1 MTRNDLKRKLTTI
14 FSADAAG
21 YSRLMCRD
29 EETTVITLSNY
40 RRIMSQCVEDHR
52 GRVVDAPGDNLLAE
66 FGCAADAVTC
76 AIAVQK
82 KLEMKNADLPE
93 AKRMR
98 YRIGI
103 NYGEVLAEGGRL
115 YGTGVN
121 IAARLESNADP
132 GGICIS
138 RPVFGRVE
146 GLLPLKYEFMGKYF
160 VKNICKQVDMFR
172 ILLD

>member
-1 MTRNDLKRKLTTI
+1 MTKNDLNRKLTTI
-14 FSADAAG
+14 LSADVAG

-29 EETTVITLSNY
+29 EETTVITLTEY
-40 RRIMSQCVEDHR
+40 REIISQGVKHHR

-66 FGCAADAVTC
+66 FGCAADAVAC

-82 KLEMKNADLPE
+82 TLEIENAALPE
-93 AKRMR
+93 DKRMR
-98 YRIGI
+98 YRIGV
-103 NYGEVLAEGGRL
+103 NYGEVLEADGRL

-121 IAARLESNADP
+121 IAARLESNAEP

-138 RPVFGRVE
+138 RPVLGRVK
-146 GLLPLKYEFMGKYF
+146 GLLPFKYESMGKYF

-172 ILLD
+172 IIMD